1 MFKTVIN
8 QQLISDL
15 PLQISTVDYLGDTLL
30 ILAKDGSLLKFKLS
44 EEPFEIELISTVR
57 NYLNNVSDCLLLPTS
72 KSVLFIR
79 SGLVYIDV
87 LDLFNSRKL
96 EPIPNIT
103 DARCFKALSFNEY
116 DFVLVGAY
124 RCLWVLKID
133 RQQCAVVSMIPLKTT
148 PRYLDILNQNQVIVS
163 GKSVLLV
170 DVESKSITSIFD
182 VKESILMKKC
192 IHQAILHKRYG
203 AVVELYCSK
212 ASRFYKLSLD
222 GSFEHQLI
230 FNWTS
235 VPIKCCI
242 QEYYVIGLYSTK
254 LEVKSLKTGTTLES
268 ISTTMVDFV
277 NLPDLLVCWNA
288 NSVNRI
294 FSIDFDDQIDD
305 LLNSHKFEQAEILL
319 NELEFETE
327 QERMDN
333 LIKVK
338 GAFAQYLFGVRE
350 YEKSISVLE
359 GVNASPLDVLELYP
373 DVLENDDAELEG
385 SSIDALLPLS
395 QYLTKQRAKLQLF
408 RQDITQQD
416 GLNFAEMQRQS
427 QQTAEL
433 LLVVETSLLKVLI
446 RTNSPLLKPLLRLE
460 ISTFTDVVVQML
472 KEHTKDEEL
481 VEYYKARGLNREAL
495 EFICEKGDMIW
506 MFRYLTVIKISEN
519 LELVLKYALIILE
532 RDQVLALKVI
542 GVNRFLQSIMKKQ
555 QQVRGFPFTSF
566 CIPTIYQLR

>member
-8 QQLISDL
+8 QQLITDL

-44 EEPFEIELISTVR
+44 EEPFEIELTATVR

-79 SGLVYIDV
+79 SGQVYSDV
-87 LDLFNSRKL
+87 LELSNSRKL

-116 DFVLVGAY
+116 DLVLVGAY
-124 RCLWVLKID
+124 RCLWVLKVD
-133 RQQCAVVSMIPLKTT
+133 SQQCAVVYMIALKTT
-148 PRYLDILNQNQVIVS
+148 PRYLDILNQNQVVVS

-170 DVESKSITSIFD
+170 DLESKSITSIFD
-182 VKESILMKKC
+182 VKESILMKKSV
-192 IHQAILHKRYG
+192 HQAILHKRYG
-203 AVVELYCSK
+203 TLVELYCSK
-212 ASRFYKLSLD
+212 SSGFYKLSLD
-222 GSFEHQLI
+222 GSFDHQLI

-327 QERMDN
+327 QERVDN
-333 LIKVK
+333 LVKVK
-338 GAFAQYLFGVRE
+338 GAFAQYLFGVGE

-373 DVLENDDAELEG
+373 DVLGNDDSELES

-395 QYLTKQRAKLQLF
+395 QYLTKQRAKLQVF
-408 RQDITQQD
+408 RKDITQQD

-433 LLVVETSLLKVLI
+433 LLIVETSLLKVLI

-460 ISTFTDVVVQML
+460 LSTSTDVVVQML
-472 KEHTKDEEL
+472 KAHTMDEEL
-481 VEYYKARGLNREAL
+481 VEYYKARGLHREAL

-506 MFRYLTVIKISEN
+506 MFRYLTAIKISEN

-542 GVNRFLQSIMKKQ
+542 SVNRYLQSIMKKQ
-555 QQVRGFPFTSF
+555 QQVLGFLFTFF
-566 CIPTIYQLR
+566 CMPTI